1 MKRISIT
8 ALVLLF
14 AGCTTNP
21 TGYDKPYPKS
31 QLFCPRDTVEWCEG
45 RTPRDLEC
53 TCVKKRVLEQQLQRI
68 MW

>member
-1 MKRISIT
+1 MKKASV
-8 ALVLLF
+8 ALLGVLI
-14 AGCTTNP
+14 AGCTTND
-21 TGYDKPYPKS
+21 TGYNKPYPKS

-68 MW
+68 IW